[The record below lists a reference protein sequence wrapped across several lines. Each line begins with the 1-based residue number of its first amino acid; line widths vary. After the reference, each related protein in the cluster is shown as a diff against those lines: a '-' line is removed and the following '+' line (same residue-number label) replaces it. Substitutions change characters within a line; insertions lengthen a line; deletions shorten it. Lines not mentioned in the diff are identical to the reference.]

1 MILHIDD
8 NAEIREFVSRFLS
21 IYDYQVIQA
30 KDGPD
35 GLNLINQLKPQLVL
49 LDLDMPGMSG
59 LDVIKQIKAN
69 PELSQIRVIA
79 FTGSAIPSDRDD
91 LLAAGFE
98 DFLAKPT
105 AALDL
110 LKVIETYYSAG
121 SFRE

>member
-8 NAEIREFVSRFLS
+8 NAEVREFIYRFLS
-21 IYDYQVIQA
+21 IYNYQVIQA
-30 KDGPD
+30 EDGSK
-35 GLNLINQLKPQLVL
+35 GLNLINQFKPQLVL

-69 PELSQIRVIA
+69 PELNQIPVIA
-79 FTGSAIPSDRDD
+79 FTGSAVPSDRDQ
-91 LLAAGFE
+91 LLAAGFD

-110 LKVIETYYSAG
+110 LKVIETHYSTG
-121 SFRE
+121 SP